1 MKKKLNIPK
10 FRNEDAERDFWKKI
24 DLAEHFE
31 SKDFTDVSLPNLK
44 PSSFAISM
52 RIPAYLLVRLK
63 EKAHG
68 LNIPYQT
75 LMKQYIAQGVL
86 AHQRYTSAVHKV

>member
-10 FRNEDAERDFWKKI
+10 FKNEDVEREFWDKI
-24 DLAEHFE
+24 DLSEHFE
-31 SKDFTDVSLPNLK
+31 SKDFTSVSLPNLK
-44 PSSFAISM
+44 PSSSAISV
-52 RIPAYLLVRLK
+52 RLPEYLLVRLK

-75 LMKQYIAQGVL
+75 LMKQYIAEGVL
-86 AHQRYTSAVHKV
+86 AHH